1 MLSRKEKRMSHG
13 RFEDP
18 VVAEIH
24 KVREKLLEEC
34 GGDLDKLMDRLASR
48 EREDGSRVVVD
59 AKEVKVP
66 VPPRS

>member
-1 MLSRKEKRMSHG
+1 MSQE

-18 VVAEIH
+18 IVAEIH
-24 KVREKLLEEC
+24 KVREKLLAEC
-34 GGDLDKLMDRLASR
+34 EGDLDKLMDRLASR
-48 EREDGSRVVVD
+48 EREDGSRVIVD